1 MEKYY
6 LIYGRRLVK
15 GVSSRDDFQ
24 LANAAYEYI
33 EGTWKEIDVNE
44 INDRLMGYDPS
55 EDGPYAIGNTD
66 IMEEIETIS
75 EADLGKYMK
84 K

>member
-24 LANAAYEYI
+24 LADAAYEYKNRKI
-33 EGTWKEIDVNE
+33 QEKILREIPDQ
-44 INDRLMGYDPS
+44 L
-55 EDGPYAIGNTD
+55 
-66 IMEEIETIS
+66 
-75 EADLGKYMK
+75 L
-84 K
+84 